1 MNNGGLKQLI
11 TVLKDKDT
19 VRKYTTD
26 NLVVTFE
33 TGAYIPRATALTRG
47 DTRTWVNSGYW
58 GDSRLPTLYRNN
70 TPKEMLLH
78 PSVYIL
84 FHYGTPV
91 YVGQS
96 VRPYVRIDNHIQQKE
111 KMFDSFRVLKCVKH
125 KMNYWEG
132 YLIYKLQP
140 KYNIVGKRFKRGCIS
155 ETVREERH
163 NRNKR

>member
-11 TVLKDKDT
+11 TVLNDKDT
-19 VRKYTTD
+19 VSKYNTD
-26 NLVVTFE
+26 NLVLTCE
-33 TGAYIPRATALTRG
+33 TSAYISEATALTKG

-70 TPKEMLLH
+70 TPKELLLH

-96 VRPYVRIDNHIQQKE
+96 VRHYVRIDNHIQQQE
-111 KMFDSFRVLKCVKH
+111 KIFVSFRVLKCVKH
-125 KMNYWEG
+125 KMQYWDE
-132 YLIYKLQP
+132 
-140 KYNIVGKRFKRGCIS
+140 
-155 ETVREERH
+155 
-163 NRNKR
+163 